1 MPITAF
7 RGFDDGLQSGQR
19 QRDHFVVNTD
29 LENDDLWIP
38 YGEGA
43 WLQPCHFN
51 VTSGHSEGPARI
63 CHRNPLSRRHCVWL
77 HDPGQVAISGARL
90 GGHCGDLHL

>member
-51 VTSGHSEGPARI
+51 VTSGGMSVILKALPGSVIGTHYHVGT
-63 CHRNPLSRRHCVWL
+63 VYGL
-77 HDPGQVAISGARL
+77 HAPG
-90 GGHCGDLHL
+90 